1 MTEPRSHP
9 LFDEAQAPVPG
20 SGPRPRTE
28 GTGARLSPADSLER
42 ALAELVRYY
51 RHSSA
56 GRLVTGIVH
65 RMNTPLQ
72 VLSFQM
78 ELLEQKNLEELEIM
92 AGCPSPAAAKLTPL
106 HDYRRE
112 KIRQVR
118 AEIDKLRDLSRR
130 LLLQGVHED
139 APDKQSLDLNQLCQ
153 EELEL
158 YQAHPFF
165 QHRVAKEI
173 RLQPGLP
180 RLSGHYLDFSQ
191 SFRNLL
197 DNALEAMEGA
207 EGAARRE
214 LTVATSRED
223 GGLLLAIGDTGP
235 GISPEVQPLI
245 FQPFFSTKPGHA
257 GLGLFMVRRLLAHYG
272 AQITVESAPGATWVR
287 MRLPV

>member
-9 LFDEAQAPVPG
+9 LFEEAQAPVPG
-20 SGPRPRTE
+20 PGPEPRTE
-28 GTGARLSPADSLER
+28 EAGTRLSPADSLER

-72 VLSFQM
+72 VLSFQL
-78 ELLEQKNLEELEIM
+78 ELLEQKNREELEIL
-92 AGCPSPAAAKLTPL
+92 AGCPSPTAAKLTPL

-118 AEIDKLRDLSRR
+118 AEIDKLQELSRR
-130 LLLQGVHED
+130 LILQGVHEE
-139 APDKQSLDLNQLCQ
+139 AQDKQSLDLNRLCQ

-158 YQAHPFF
+158 YQANPFF
-165 QHRVAKEI
+165 RHRVNKEI
-173 RLQPGLP
+173 RFQPGLP
-180 RLSGHYLDFSQ
+180 CIYGHYPDFSQ

-207 EGAARRE
+207 DRRE
-214 LTVATSRED
+214 LTVATSCED
-223 GGLLLAIGDTGP
+223 GRPVLAVGDTGP
-235 GISPEVQPLI
+235 GIPPEVQPLI
-245 FQPFFSTKPGHA
+245 FQPFFSTKRGHA
-257 GLGLFMVRRLLAHYG
+257 GLGLFMVQRLLAPYG
-272 AQITVESAPGATWVR
+272 AQITVDSAPGATWVR
-287 MRLPV
+287 VRLPI